1 LPDRDGR
8 KGTWLLDFGEKDE
21 KRLEANRGLC
31 GALGLQIQA
40 PAGNFLLLP
49 IRQNAGFTA
58 RDLTMATSFHIKKR
72 RRKVRVAEASLNLP
86 AIRAAFERVV
96 RVGMADPMRAC
107 ITTITQID
115 RALRRRR
122 ECGPGEKPTEHL
134 PEAIGRE

>member
-1 LPDRDGR
+1 MPDRDGR
-8 KGTWLLDFGEKDE
+8 KGTWLLGFGEKDE
-21 KRLEANRGLC
+21 KRLEADRGFR

-40 PAGNFLLLP
+40 LAWNFLLLSVW
-49 IRQNAGFTA
+49 QNARFTA
-58 RDLTMATSFHIKKR
+58 RDLTLAASSHIEKR
-72 RRKVRVAEASLNLP
+72 RRKVSVAEASLNFP

-96 RVGMADPMRAC
+96 RVGMADPMRAG
-107 ITTITQID
+107 IRTITQID